1 MLDRF
6 LDFLYAPLS
15 GRAAR
20 AVLILTA
27 LVCHGYVLVTLLSIA
42 AGGEAQPGAE
52 HHDAR
57 RRAAP
62 VRPVG
67 SDPDPGVA
75 DPRQD
80 PQDRPRSAAARAAQ
94 GELRSHRALQHVP
107 YRGAGVTITL
117 VGARRGRALLS
128 VRGGDLATE
137 RRGWRAFLRR
147 FEDDG
152 SAYVPVFAA
161 SRDGAEAARSR
172 LGSGGWGRRDR
183 SAQMTSVRTL
193 TMARGEVDLPVD
205 PVVDLPVDLLV
216 DLVVG
221 VVLARTPLIPR
232 YSGDCGDSILQRS
245 LRHIE
250 VGT

>member
-42 AGGEAQPGAE
+42 AGGQAQPGAE

-62 VRPVG
+62 VRSAG
-67 SDPDPGVA
+67 SDRDPGVA
-75 DPRQD
+75 HPRQD

-94 GELRSHRALQHVP
+94 GQLRTHRALQHVP

-117 VGARRGRALLS
+117 VGARHGRALLR
-128 VRGGDLATE
+128 VRGGDLVTE
-137 RRGWRAFLRR
+137 RHGWRRFLRR
-147 FEDDG
+147 FGDNG
-152 SAYVPVFAA
+152 SAYVPLFAV
-161 SRDGAEAARSR
+161 SGDGAAARR
-172 LGSGGWGRRDR
+172 VGQGRGG
-183 SAQMTSVRTL
+183 
-193 TMARGEVDLPVD
+193 
-205 PVVDLPVDLLV
+205 
-216 DLVVG
+216 
-221 VVLARTPLIPR
+221 
-232 YSGDCGDSILQRS
+232 
-245 LRHIE
+245 
-250 VGT
+250 

>member
-27 LVCHGYVLVTLLSIA
+27 VVCHGYVLLALLSIA

-57 RRAAP
+57 RRAVPIRSA
-62 VRPVG
+62 R
-67 SDPDPGVA
+67 SDRDPEVA
-75 DPRQD
+75 HPRQD
-80 PQDRPRSAAARAAQ
+80 PQDRPGSAAARAAR

-107 YRGAGVTITL
+107 YRGAGVTIVL

-137 RRGWRAFLRR
+137 RRGWRLFLRR
-147 FEDDG
+147 FGDDG
-152 SAYVPVFAA
+152 SAYVPLFAT
-161 SRDGAEAARSR
+161 
-172 LGSGGWGRRDR
+172 GRRGAAFDHQVGLR
-183 SAQMTSVRTL
+183 
-193 TMARGEVDLPVD
+193 VDQG
-205 PVVDLPVDLLV
+205 
-216 DLVVG
+216 VG
-221 VVLARTPLIPR
+221 LRVGGVSHSTRRIRLHAADYAPPIFK
-232 YSGDCGDSILQRS
+232 RS
-245 LRHIE
+245 LRHFE